1 MNGVVLP
8 LWTVVSEVLPGM
20 LEYVGEARQNVGKW
34 EAYEETEEDKVVYKN
49 SKPKPQPKHK
59 TCS

>member
-20 LEYVGEARQNVGKW
+20 LEYVDEARQNVGKW

-49 SKPKPQPKHK
+49 SKPK
-59 TCS
+59 